1 MYGTIGHFR
10 VKADMR
16 EQLLEAL
23 RQVGALNLPGSV
35 AVFCYRTDVSAQ
47 DYYIAVVFNSKEAY
61 FAHAGH
67 PEVVAI
73 DNRLMELLESEPEW
87 HDGEVVYALN

>member
-10 VKADMR
+10 VKAGMGER
-16 EQLLEAL
+16 LLEIFQQVEAL
-23 RQVGALNLPGSV
+23 KLHGSL
-35 AVFCYRTDVSAQ
+35 AAYCYHTDASAQ
-47 DYYIAVVFNSKEAY
+47 DYYIAVVFTSKEAY
-61 FAHAGH
+61 YAHAEH

-87 HDGEVVYALN
+87 HDGEIVYAMK